1 MLGAAG
7 LHTMAVPIVAIGTA
21 IMLYVRDRGTEK
33 MASMC
38 YNGVFVFAECRP
50 FSC

>member
-21 IMLYVRDRGTEK
+21 IMLYVRDPR
-33 MASMC
+33 SWH
-38 YNGVFVFAECRP
+38 
-50 FSC
+50 